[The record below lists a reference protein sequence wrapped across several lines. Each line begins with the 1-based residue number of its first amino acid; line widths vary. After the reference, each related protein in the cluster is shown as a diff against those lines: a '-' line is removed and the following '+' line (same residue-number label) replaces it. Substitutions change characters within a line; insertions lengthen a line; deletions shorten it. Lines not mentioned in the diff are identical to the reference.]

1 MKNLSAKDTKIERKS
16 TIRVGGRII
25 DISSPHIFG
34 IVNLTPD
41 SFFDGGTLHSEE
53 DVLAKVSKMIENGAD
68 GIDLGA
74 QSTRP
79 KAEQIGAEA
88 EWTRLKNA
96 LIRIRKE
103 HPNTLISIDTYH
115 SSVAER
121 AADCGADIINDISG
135 GTFDT
140 NMFETVAKLKL
151 PYVLMHIQG
160 NVETMQVNPNY
171 THVVEEI
178 VANLATKTR
187 QLMELGVNDVLI
199 DPGFGF
205 GKTVEQNFEIL
216 RNLDYFHELGHPLFV
231 GLSRKSMIW
240 KSLNSSPSEALNGTT
255 ALNMIA
261 LEAGAHILRVHDV
274 QAAMETRT
282 LWRQLN
288 KSK

>member
-16 TIRVGGRII
+16 TIRVGGRMI
-25 DISSPHIFG
+25 DISTPHIFG

-53 DVLAKVSKMIENGAD
+53 DVLARVAKMIENGAD

-79 KAEQIGAEA
+79 KAEQIGADA
-88 EWTRLKNA
+88 EWTRMKNA
-96 LIRIRKE
+96 LIRIRQE
-103 HPNTLISIDTYH
+103 FPNTLISIDTYH
-115 SSVAER
+115 SSVAEK

-135 GTFDT
+135 GAFDSK
-140 NMFETVAKLKL
+140 MFETVAKLKL

-160 NVETMQVNPNY
+160 NIETMQDHPQY

-178 VANLATKTR
+178 MASLAVKTR
-187 QLMELGVNDVLI
+187 ELLDLGVNDLLI

-205 GKTVEQNFEIL
+205 GKTVDQNFEIL
-216 RNLDYFHELGHPLFV
+216 RHLDYFHELGHPLFV

-240 KSLNSSPSEALNGTT
+240 KTLNTSPSEALNGTT
-255 ALNMIA
+255 ALHMVA
-261 LEAGAHILRVHDV
+261 LEAGAQILRVHDV
-274 QAAMETRT
+274 EAAAETRT

-288 KSK
+288 KAK